1 MSLAAQQSLESH
13 YVMHTF
19 GRSPVEFV
27 EGHGMKLTGD
37 DGREYL
43 DFLAGIGVC
52 SLGHGNLAVLSAL
65 EAQTK
70 KLMHVSNYFYIEQR
84 GQVAALLSKLANDDV
99 DGARVLADAIAAG
112 DETTAAALGA
122 PAADEQVWET
132 FFANSGAEANEC
144 AVKIARK
151 YGEKRGAYRIVT
163 LENSFHGRTLTTLA
177 ATGQEGFHREFLPL
191 TEGFLY
197 AQAGDLEGIQALL
210 DGSVCAVM
218 LEMVQGEGGVIPMDE
233 GFVKGLAQL
242 CREKDVLLLIDEV
255 QTGIGRTG
263 RFFAYQ
269 GYGVQPDVVTC
280 AKGIAGG
287 LPMGA
292 CLVSER
298 LGDILQPGQN
308 GSTFGGNPIASAA
321 ARVVVR
327 RVSEPAFLQSVA
339 EKGAYFREKLEAM
352 PQVEYVR
359 GRGLM
364 LGVKL
369 KEKDAHDVLV
379 QCAKAGLLILTAKEL
394 VRFLPPLT
402 ITQED
407 IDQGLAIFQQVLA
420 Q

>member
-1 MSLAAQQSLESH
+1 MTFEQVKSQDQAYILHTYGRVDAAL
-13 YVMHTF
+13 VK
-19 GRSPVEFV
+19 GRNARAWDV
-27 EGHGMKLTGD
+27 
-37 DGREYL
+37 DGKEYI
-43 DFLAGIGVC
+43 DFTAGIGV
-52 SLGHGNLAVLSAL
+52 N
-65 EAQTK
+65 
-70 KLMHVSNYFYIEQR
+70 
-84 GQVAALLSKLANDDV
+84 
-99 DGARVLADAIAAG
+99 
-112 DETTAAALGA
+112 ALGYCD
-122 PAADEQVWET
+122 PEWSAAVAEQAGKIQHMCNYYYCPENT
-132 FFANSGAEANEC
+132 ALAQELSQASGMAKAFFCNSGAEANEC

-197 AQAGDLEGIQALL
+197 AQAGDLAGIQALL

-233 GFVKGLAQL
+233 GFVQGLAQL

-327 RVSEPAFLQSVA
+327 RVSEPDFLQSVL

>member
-1 MSLAAQQSLESH
+1 MTFEQVKSQDQAYILHTYGRVDAAL
-13 YVMHTF
+13 VK
-19 GRSPVEFV
+19 GRNARAWDV
-27 EGHGMKLTGD
+27 
-37 DGREYL
+37 DGKEYI
-43 DFLAGIGVC
+43 DFTAGIGV
-52 SLGHGNLAVLSAL
+52 N
-65 EAQTK
+65 
-70 KLMHVSNYFYIEQR
+70 
-84 GQVAALLSKLANDDV
+84 
-99 DGARVLADAIAAG
+99 
-112 DETTAAALGA
+112 ALGYCD
-122 PAADEQVWET
+122 PEWSAAVAEQAGKIQHMCNYYYCPENT
-132 FFANSGAEANEC
+132 ALAQELSQASGMAKAFFCNSGAEANEC

-327 RVSEPAFLQSVA
+327 RVSEPDFLQSVS

>member
-1 MSLAAQQSLESH
+1 MTFEQVKSQDQAYILHTYGRVDAAL
-13 YVMHTF
+13 VK
-19 GRSPVEFV
+19 GRNARAWDV
-27 EGHGMKLTGD
+27 
-37 DGREYL
+37 DGKEYI
-43 DFLAGIGVC
+43 DFTAGIGV
-52 SLGHGNLAVLSAL
+52 N
-65 EAQTK
+65 
-70 KLMHVSNYFYIEQR
+70 
-84 GQVAALLSKLANDDV
+84 
-99 DGARVLADAIAAG
+99 
-112 DETTAAALGA
+112 ALGYCD
-122 PAADEQVWET
+122 PEWSAAVAEQAGKIQHMCNYYYCPENT
-132 FFANSGAEANEC
+132 ALAQELSRASGMAKAFFCNSGAEANEC
-144 AVKIARK
+144 AIKIARK

-197 AQAGDLEGIQALL
+197 AQAGDLAGIQALL

-298 LGDILQPGQN
+298 LGDILQLGQN

-327 RVSEPAFLQSVA
+327 RVSEPDFLQSVS

>member
-1 MSLAAQQSLESH
+1 MTFEQVKSQDQAYILHTYGRVDAAL
-13 YVMHTF
+13 VK
-19 GRSPVEFV
+19 GRNARAWDV
-27 EGHGMKLTGD
+27 
-37 DGREYL
+37 DGKEYI
-43 DFLAGIGVC
+43 DFTAGIGV
-52 SLGHGNLAVLSAL
+52 N
-65 EAQTK
+65 
-70 KLMHVSNYFYIEQR
+70 
-84 GQVAALLSKLANDDV
+84 
-99 DGARVLADAIAAG
+99 
-112 DETTAAALGA
+112 ALGYCD
-122 PAADEQVWET
+122 PEWSAAVAGQAGKIQHMCNYYYCPENTALAQELSQASGMAKA
-132 FFANSGAEANEC
+132 FFCNSGAEANEC
-144 AVKIARK
+144 AIKIARK

-197 AQAGDLEGIQALL
+197 AQAGDLAGIQALL

-327 RVSEPAFLQSVA
+327 RVSEPDFLQSVA

-364 LGVKL
+364 IGVKL
-369 KEKDAHDVLV
+369 KEKDAHEVLV
-379 QCAKAGLLILTAKEL
+379 QCAKQGLLILTAKEL

>member
-1 MSLAAQQSLESH
+1 MTFEQVKSQDQAYILHTYGRVDAAL
-13 YVMHTF
+13 VK
-19 GRSPVEFV
+19 GRNARAWDV
-27 EGHGMKLTGD
+27 
-37 DGREYL
+37 DGKEYI
-43 DFLAGIGVC
+43 DFTAGIGV
-52 SLGHGNLAVLSAL
+52 N
-65 EAQTK
+65 
-70 KLMHVSNYFYIEQR
+70 
-84 GQVAALLSKLANDDV
+84 
-99 DGARVLADAIAAG
+99 
-112 DETTAAALGA
+112 ALGYCD
-122 PAADEQVWET
+122 PEWSAAVAGQAGKIQHMCNYYYCPENTALAQELSRASGMAKA
-132 FFANSGAEANEC
+132 FFCNSGAEANEC

-151 YGEKRGAYRIVT
+151 YGEKRGACRIVT

-197 AQAGDLEGIQALL
+197 AQAGDLAGIQALL

-233 GFVKGLAQL
+233 GFVQGLAQL

-327 RVSEPAFLQSVA
+327 RVSEPDFLQSVA

>member
-1 MSLAAQQSLESH
+1 MTFEQVKSQDQAYILHTYGRVDAAL
-13 YVMHTF
+13 VK
-19 GRSPVEFV
+19 GRNARAWDVN
-27 EGHGMKLTGD
+27 GK
-37 DGREYL
+37 EYI
-43 DFLAGIGVC
+43 DFTAGIGV
-52 SLGHGNLAVLSAL
+52 N
-65 EAQTK
+65 
-70 KLMHVSNYFYIEQR
+70 
-84 GQVAALLSKLANDDV
+84 
-99 DGARVLADAIAAG
+99 
-112 DETTAAALGA
+112 ALGYCD
-122 PAADEQVWET
+122 PEWSAAVAGQAGKIQHMCNYYYCPENTALAQELSQASGMAKA
-132 FFANSGAEANEC
+132 FFCNSGAEANEC

-197 AQAGDLEGIQALL
+197 AQAGDLAGIQALL

-233 GFVKGLAQL
+233 GFVQGLAQL

-327 RVSEPAFLQSVA
+327 RVSEPDFLQSVA

>member
-1 MSLAAQQSLESH
+1 MTFEQVKSQDQAYILHTYGRVDAAL
-13 YVMHTF
+13 VK
-19 GRSPVEFV
+19 GRNARAWDV
-27 EGHGMKLTGD
+27 
-37 DGREYL
+37 DGKEYI
-43 DFLAGIGVC
+43 DFTAGIGV
-52 SLGHGNLAVLSAL
+52 N
-65 EAQTK
+65 
-70 KLMHVSNYFYIEQR
+70 
-84 GQVAALLSKLANDDV
+84 
-99 DGARVLADAIAAG
+99 
-112 DETTAAALGA
+112 ALGYCD
-122 PAADEQVWET
+122 PEWSAAVAGQAGKIQHMCNYYYCPENTALAQELSQASGMAKA
-132 FFANSGAEANEC
+132 FFCNSGAEANEC

-197 AQAGDLEGIQALL
+197 AQAGDLAGIQALL

-327 RVSEPAFLQSVA
+327 RVSEPDFLQSVL

-407 IDQGLAIFQQVLA
+407 IDQGLAIFQRVLA

>member
-1 MSLAAQQSLESH
+1 MTFEQVKSQDQAYILHTYGRVDAAL
-13 YVMHTF
+13 VK
-19 GRSPVEFV
+19 GRNARAWDV
-27 EGHGMKLTGD
+27 
-37 DGREYL
+37 DGKEYI
-43 DFLAGIGVC
+43 DFTAGIGV
-52 SLGHGNLAVLSAL
+52 N
-65 EAQTK
+65 
-70 KLMHVSNYFYIEQR
+70 
-84 GQVAALLSKLANDDV
+84 
-99 DGARVLADAIAAG
+99 
-112 DETTAAALGA
+112 ALGYCD
-122 PAADEQVWET
+122 PEWSAAVAGQAGKIQHMCNYYYCPENTALAQELSQASGMAKA
-132 FFANSGAEANEC
+132 FFCNSGAEANEC
-144 AVKIARK
+144 AIKIARK

-197 AQAGDLEGIQALL
+197 AQAGDLAGIQALL

-233 GFVKGLAQL
+233 GFVKGLAEL

-298 LGDILQPGQN
+298 LGDILQLGQN

-327 RVSEPAFLQSVA
+327 RVSEPDFLQSVS

>member
-1 MSLAAQQSLESH
+1 MTFEQVKSQDQAYILHTYGRVDAAL
-13 YVMHTF
+13 VK
-19 GRSPVEFV
+19 GRNARAWDV
-27 EGHGMKLTGD
+27 
-37 DGREYL
+37 DGKEYI
-43 DFLAGIGVC
+43 DFTAGIGV
-52 SLGHGNLAVLSAL
+52 N
-65 EAQTK
+65 
-70 KLMHVSNYFYIEQR
+70 
-84 GQVAALLSKLANDDV
+84 
-99 DGARVLADAIAAG
+99 
-112 DETTAAALGA
+112 ALGYCD
-122 PAADEQVWET
+122 PEWSAAVAEQAGNIQHMCNYYYCPENT
-132 FFANSGAEANEC
+132 ALAQELSRASGMAKAFFCNSGAEANEC

-197 AQAGDLEGIQALL
+197 AQAGDLAGIQALL

-242 CREKDVLLLIDEV
+242 CGEKDVLLLIDEV

-263 RFFAYQ
+263 SFYAYQ
-269 GYGVQPDVVTC
+269 GYGVKPDVVTT
-280 AKGIAGG
+280 AKGLAGG

-298 LGDILQPGQN
+298 LGDILKPGMQ
-308 GSTFGGNPIASAA
+308 GSTFGGNPVASAG

-327 RVSEPAFLQSVA
+327 RVSDPAFLQSVA
-339 EKGAYFREKLEAM
+339 EKGACFRKKLEAM

-364 LGVKL
+364 IGVKL
-369 KEKDAHDVLV
+369 KEKDAHEVLV
-379 QCAKAGLLILTAKEL
+379 QCAKQGLLILTAKEL

-407 IDQGLAIFQQVLA
+407 IDQGLAIFQRVLEA
-420 Q
+420 

>member
-1 MSLAAQQSLESH
+1 MTFEQVKSQDQAYILPTYGRVRAAL
-13 YVMHTF
+13 VK
-19 GRSPVEFV
+19 GRNARAWDV
-27 EGHGMKLTGD
+27 
-37 DGREYL
+37 DGKEYI
-43 DFLAGIGVC
+43 DFTAGIGV
-52 SLGHGNLAVLSAL
+52 N
-65 EAQTK
+65 
-70 KLMHVSNYFYIEQR
+70 
-84 GQVAALLSKLANDDV
+84 
-99 DGARVLADAIAAG
+99 
-112 DETTAAALGA
+112 ALGYCD
-122 PAADEQVWET
+122 PEWSAAVAGQAGKIQHMCNYYYCPENTALAQELSQASGMAKA
-132 FFANSGAEANEC
+132 FFCNSGAEANEC

-197 AQAGDLEGIQALL
+197 AQAGDLAGIQALL

-218 LEMVQGEGGVIPMDE
+218 LEMVQGEGGVIPADPAFMQE
-233 GFVKGLAQL
+233 LRKL
-242 CREKDVLLLIDEV
+242 CSELDILMMVDEV

-327 RVSEPAFLQSVA
+327 RVSEPDFLQSVL

>member
-1 MSLAAQQSLESH
+1 MTFEQVKSQDQAYILHTYGRVDAAL
-13 YVMHTF
+13 VK
-19 GRSPVEFV
+19 GRNARAWDV
-27 EGHGMKLTGD
+27 
-37 DGREYL
+37 DGKEYI
-43 DFLAGIGVC
+43 DFTAGIGV
-52 SLGHGNLAVLSAL
+52 N
-65 EAQTK
+65 
-70 KLMHVSNYFYIEQR
+70 
-84 GQVAALLSKLANDDV
+84 
-99 DGARVLADAIAAG
+99 
-112 DETTAAALGA
+112 ALGYCD
-122 PAADEQVWET
+122 PEWSAAVAEQAGKIQHMCNYYYCPENT
-132 FFANSGAEANEC
+132 ALAQELSQASGMAKAFFCNSGAEANEC

-197 AQAGDLEGIQALL
+197 AQAGDLAGIQALL

-233 GFVKGLAQL
+233 GFVQGLAQL

-263 RFFAYQ
+263 CFFAYQ

-298 LGDILQPGQN
+298 LGDILQLGQN

-327 RVSEPAFLQSVA
+327 RVSEPDFLQSVA

>member
-1 MSLAAQQSLESH
+1 MTFEQVKSQDQAYILHTYGRVDAAL
-13 YVMHTF
+13 VK
-19 GRSPVEFV
+19 GRNARAWDV
-27 EGHGMKLTGD
+27 
-37 DGREYL
+37 DGKEYI
-43 DFLAGIGVC
+43 DFTAGIGV
-52 SLGHGNLAVLSAL
+52 N
-65 EAQTK
+65 
-70 KLMHVSNYFYIEQR
+70 
-84 GQVAALLSKLANDDV
+84 
-99 DGARVLADAIAAG
+99 
-112 DETTAAALGA
+112 ALGYCD
-122 PAADEQVWET
+122 PEWSAAVAEQAGKIQHMCNYYYCPENT
-132 FFANSGAEANEC
+132 ALAQELSQASGMAKAFFCNSGAEANEC

-163 LENSFHGRTLTTLA
+163 LENSFHGGTLTTLA

-197 AQAGDLEGIQALL
+197 AQAGDLAGIQALL

-352 PQVEYVR
+352 PQVECVR

>member
-1 MSLAAQQSLESH
+1 MTFEQVKSQDQAYILHTYGRVDAAL
-13 YVMHTF
+13 VK
-19 GRSPVEFV
+19 GRNARAWDV
-27 EGHGMKLTGD
+27 
-37 DGREYL
+37 DGKEYI
-43 DFLAGIGVC
+43 DFTAGIGV
-52 SLGHGNLAVLSAL
+52 N
-65 EAQTK
+65 
-70 KLMHVSNYFYIEQR
+70 
-84 GQVAALLSKLANDDV
+84 
-99 DGARVLADAIAAG
+99 
-112 DETTAAALGA
+112 ALGYCD
-122 PAADEQVWET
+122 PEWSAAVAGQAEKIQHMCNYYYCPENT
-132 FFANSGAEANEC
+132 ALAQELSQASGMAKAFFCNSGAEANEC

-197 AQAGDLEGIQALL
+197 AQAGDLAGIQAQL

-263 RFFAYQ
+263 CFFAYQ

-327 RVSEPAFLQSVA
+327 RVSEPDFLQSVA

>member
-1 MSLAAQQSLESH
+1 MTFEQVKSQDQAYILHTYGRVDAAL
-13 YVMHTF
+13 VK
-19 GRSPVEFV
+19 GRNARAWDV
-27 EGHGMKLTGD
+27 
-37 DGREYL
+37 DGKEYI
-43 DFLAGIGVC
+43 DFTAGIGV
-52 SLGHGNLAVLSAL
+52 N
-65 EAQTK
+65 
-70 KLMHVSNYFYIEQR
+70 
-84 GQVAALLSKLANDDV
+84 
-99 DGARVLADAIAAG
+99 
-112 DETTAAALGA
+112 ALGYCD
-122 PAADEQVWET
+122 PEWSAAVAGQAGKIQHMCNYYYCPENTALAQELSQASGMAKA
-132 FFANSGAEANEC
+132 FFCNSGAEANEC
-144 AVKIARK
+144 AIKIARK

-197 AQAGDLEGIQALL
+197 AQAGDLAGIQALL

-233 GFVKGLAQL
+233 GFVQGLAQL

-298 LGDILQPGQN
+298 LGDILRPGQN

-327 RVSEPAFLQSVA
+327 RVSEPDFLQSVA

>member
-1 MSLAAQQSLESH
+1 MTFEQVKSQDQAYILHTYGRVDAAL
-13 YVMHTF
+13 VK
-19 GRSPVEFV
+19 GRNARAWDV
-27 EGHGMKLTGD
+27 
-37 DGREYL
+37 DGKEYI
-43 DFLAGIGVC
+43 DFTAGIGV
-52 SLGHGNLAVLSAL
+52 N
-65 EAQTK
+65 
-70 KLMHVSNYFYIEQR
+70 
-84 GQVAALLSKLANDDV
+84 
-99 DGARVLADAIAAG
+99 
-112 DETTAAALGA
+112 ALGYCD
-122 PAADEQVWET
+122 PEWSAAVAEQAGKIQHMCNYYYCPENT
-132 FFANSGAEANEC
+132 ALAQELSQASGMAKAFFCNSGAEANEC

-197 AQAGDLEGIQALL
+197 AQAGDLAGIQALL

-233 GFVKGLAQL
+233 GFVQGLAQL

-327 RVSEPAFLQSVA
+327 RVLEPDFLQSVA

>member
-1 MSLAAQQSLESH
+1 MTFEQVKSQDQAYILHTYGRVDAAL
-13 YVMHTF
+13 VK
-19 GRSPVEFV
+19 GRNARAWDV
-27 EGHGMKLTGD
+27 
-37 DGREYL
+37 DGKEYI
-43 DFLAGIGVC
+43 DFTAGIGV
-52 SLGHGNLAVLSAL
+52 N
-65 EAQTK
+65 
-70 KLMHVSNYFYIEQR
+70 
-84 GQVAALLSKLANDDV
+84 
-99 DGARVLADAIAAG
+99 
-112 DETTAAALGA
+112 ALGYCDTEWS
-122 PAADEQVWET
+122 AAVAEQAGKIQHMCNYYYCPENT
-132 FFANSGAEANEC
+132 ALAQELSRASGMAKAFFCNSGAEANEC

-197 AQAGDLEGIQALL
+197 AQAGDLAGIQALL

-327 RVSEPAFLQSVA
+327 RVSEPDFLQSVA

>member
-1 MSLAAQQSLESH
+1 MTFEQVKSQDQAYILHTYGRVDAAL
-13 YVMHTF
+13 VK
-19 GRSPVEFV
+19 GRNARAWDV
-27 EGHGMKLTGD
+27 
-37 DGREYL
+37 DGKEYI
-43 DFLAGIGVC
+43 DFTAGIGV
-52 SLGHGNLAVLSAL
+52 N
-65 EAQTK
+65 
-70 KLMHVSNYFYIEQR
+70 
-84 GQVAALLSKLANDDV
+84 
-99 DGARVLADAIAAG
+99 
-112 DETTAAALGA
+112 ALGYCD
-122 PAADEQVWET
+122 PEWSAAVAGQAGKIQHMCNYYYCPENTALAQELSRASGMAKA
-132 FFANSGAEANEC
+132 FFCNSGAEANEC

-197 AQAGDLEGIQALL
+197 AQAGDLESIQALL

-233 GFVKGLAQL
+233 GFVQGLAQL

-327 RVSEPAFLQSVA
+327 RVSEPDFLQSVL

>member
-1 MSLAAQQSLESH
+1 MTFEQVKSQDQAYILHTYGRVDAAL
-13 YVMHTF
+13 VK
-19 GRSPVEFV
+19 GRNARAWDV
-27 EGHGMKLTGD
+27 
-37 DGREYL
+37 DGKEYI
-43 DFLAGIGVC
+43 DFTAGIGV
-52 SLGHGNLAVLSAL
+52 N
-65 EAQTK
+65 
-70 KLMHVSNYFYIEQR
+70 
-84 GQVAALLSKLANDDV
+84 
-99 DGARVLADAIAAG
+99 
-112 DETTAAALGA
+112 ALGYCD
-122 PAADEQVWET
+122 PEWSAAVAEQAGKIQHMCNYYYCPENT
-132 FFANSGAEANEC
+132 ALAQELSRASGMAKAFFCNSGAEANEC

-197 AQAGDLEGIQALL
+197 AQAGDLAGIQALL

-233 GFVKGLAQL
+233 GFVQGLAQL

-327 RVSEPAFLQSVA
+327 RVSEPDFLQSVA

>member
-1 MSLAAQQSLESH
+1 MTFEQVKSQDQAYILHTYGRVDAAL
-13 YVMHTF
+13 VK
-19 GRSPVEFV
+19 GRNARAWDV
-27 EGHGMKLTGD
+27 
-37 DGREYL
+37 DGKEYI
-43 DFLAGIGVC
+43 DFTAGIGV
-52 SLGHGNLAVLSAL
+52 N
-65 EAQTK
+65 
-70 KLMHVSNYFYIEQR
+70 
-84 GQVAALLSKLANDDV
+84 
-99 DGARVLADAIAAG
+99 
-112 DETTAAALGA
+112 ALGYCD
-122 PAADEQVWET
+122 PEWSAAVAGQAGKIQHMCNYYYCPENTALAQELSQASGMAKA
-132 FFANSGAEANEC
+132 FFCNSGAEANEC

-197 AQAGDLEGIQALL
+197 AQAGDLAGIQALL

-233 GFVKGLAQL
+233 GFVQGLAQL

-280 AKGIAGG
+280 AKGISGG

-327 RVSEPAFLQSVA
+327 RVSEPDFLQSVA

>member
-1 MSLAAQQSLESH
+1 MTFEQVKSQDQAYILHTYGRVDAAL
-13 YVMHTF
+13 VK
-19 GRSPVEFV
+19 GRNARAWDV
-27 EGHGMKLTGD
+27 
-37 DGREYL
+37 DGKEYI
-43 DFLAGIGVC
+43 DFTAGIGV
-52 SLGHGNLAVLSAL
+52 N
-65 EAQTK
+65 
-70 KLMHVSNYFYIEQR
+70 
-84 GQVAALLSKLANDDV
+84 
-99 DGARVLADAIAAG
+99 
-112 DETTAAALGA
+112 ALGYCD
-122 PAADEQVWET
+122 PEWSAAVAGQAGKIQHMCNYYYCPENTALAQELSQASGMAKA
-132 FFANSGAEANEC
+132 FFCNSGAEANEC
-144 AVKIARK
+144 AIKIARK

-233 GFVKGLAQL
+233 GFVQGLAQL
-242 CREKDVLLLIDEV
+242 CQEKDVLLLIDEV

-327 RVSEPAFLQSVA
+327 RVSEPAFLQSVS

>member
-1 MSLAAQQSLESH
+1 MLGVTPKSFEQVKSQDQAYILHTYGRVDAAL
-13 YVMHTF
+13 VK
-19 GRSPVEFV
+19 GRNARAWDV
-27 EGHGMKLTGD
+27 
-37 DGREYL
+37 DGKEYI
-43 DFLAGIGVC
+43 DFTAGIGV
-52 SLGHGNLAVLSAL
+52 N
-65 EAQTK
+65 
-70 KLMHVSNYFYIEQR
+70 
-84 GQVAALLSKLANDDV
+84 
-99 DGARVLADAIAAG
+99 
-112 DETTAAALGA
+112 ALGYCD
-122 PAADEQVWET
+122 PEWSAAVAGQAGKIQHMCNYYYCPENTALAQELSQASGMAKA
-132 FFANSGAEANEC
+132 FFCNSGAEANEC

-197 AQAGDLEGIQALL
+197 AQAGDLAGIQALL

-233 GFVKGLAQL
+233 GFVQGLAQL

-327 RVSEPAFLQSVA
+327 RVSEPDFLQSVL

>member
-1 MSLAAQQSLESH
+1 MTFEQVKSQDQAYILHTYGRVDAAL
-13 YVMHTF
+13 VK
-19 GRSPVEFV
+19 GRNARAWDV
-27 EGHGMKLTGD
+27 
-37 DGREYL
+37 DGKEYI
-43 DFLAGIGVC
+43 DFTAGIGV
-52 SLGHGNLAVLSAL
+52 N
-65 EAQTK
+65 
-70 KLMHVSNYFYIEQR
+70 
-84 GQVAALLSKLANDDV
+84 
-99 DGARVLADAIAAG
+99 
-112 DETTAAALGA
+112 ALGYCD
-122 PAADEQVWET
+122 PEWSAAVAGQAGKIQHMCNYYYCPENTALAQELSRASGMAKA
-132 FFANSGAEANEC
+132 FFCNSGAEANEC

-197 AQAGDLEGIQALL
+197 AQAGDLAGIQALL

-327 RVSEPAFLQSVA
+327 RVSEPDFLQSVS

>member
-1 MSLAAQQSLESH
+1 MTFEQVKSQDQAYILHTYGRVDAAL
-13 YVMHTF
+13 VK
-19 GRSPVEFV
+19 GRNARAWDV
-27 EGHGMKLTGD
+27 
-37 DGREYL
+37 DGKEYI
-43 DFLAGIGVC
+43 DFTAGIGV
-52 SLGHGNLAVLSAL
+52 N
-65 EAQTK
+65 
-70 KLMHVSNYFYIEQR
+70 
-84 GQVAALLSKLANDDV
+84 
-99 DGARVLADAIAAG
+99 
-112 DETTAAALGA
+112 ALGYCD
-122 PAADEQVWET
+122 PEWSAAVAGQAGKIQHMCNYYYCPENTALAQELSQASGMAKA
-132 FFANSGAEANEC
+132 FFCNSGAEANEC
-144 AVKIARK
+144 AIKIARK

-177 ATGQEGFHREFLPL
+177 ATGQEGFHKDFLPL

-197 AQAGDLEGIQALL
+197 AEAGDLEGIRALL

-327 RVSEPAFLQSVA
+327 RVSEPDFLQSVA

-352 PQVEYVR
+352 PPVEYVR

-369 KEKDAHDVLV
+369 KEKDAHGVLV

>member
-1 MSLAAQQSLESH
+1 MTFEQVKSQDQAYILHTYGRVDAAL
-13 YVMHTF
+13 VK
-19 GRSPVEFV
+19 GRNARAWDV
-27 EGHGMKLTGD
+27 
-37 DGREYL
+37 DGKEYI
-43 DFLAGIGVC
+43 DFTAGIGV
-52 SLGHGNLAVLSAL
+52 N
-65 EAQTK
+65 
-70 KLMHVSNYFYIEQR
+70 
-84 GQVAALLSKLANDDV
+84 
-99 DGARVLADAIAAG
+99 
-112 DETTAAALGA
+112 ALGYCD
-122 PAADEQVWET
+122 PEWSAAVAGQAGKIQHMCNYYYCPENTALAQELSQASGMAKA
-132 FFANSGAEANEC
+132 FFCNSGAEANEC

-197 AQAGDLEGIQALL
+197 AQAGDLAGIQAQL

-233 GFVKGLAQL
+233 GFVQGLAQL

-327 RVSEPAFLQSVA
+327 RVSEPDFLQSVL
-339 EKGAYFREKLEAM
+339 ETGADCREKLEAR
-352 PQVEYVR
+352 PQVEAVR